1 MKSVKI
7 WSFGCLAAVSV
18 SAVAHAQQS
27 TTYEKGPDGVT
38 YQVTRN
44 VVQKSI
50 PSTEYQPQQQTVYR
64 PQPAVDYQTYQQN
77 YAVPVTQ
84 YQWVT
89 RTHEWWN
96 VFDGPYY
103 TQELQPT
110 TRWETRAGT
119 VQVPVARTDW
129 VQETRTTQVP
139 VTTYKTVNEEYTSR
153 VAVSASPGY
162 TAPASGLAPAQGQTS
177 VAMQPSE
184 NRYGGQQLQSDPPRT
199 PTTSYR

>member
-7 WSFGCLAAVSV
+7 LSFGCLAALTV
-18 SAVAHAQQS
+18 SAAHAQQS

-44 VVQKSI
+44 VVQKSM
-50 PSTEYQPQQQTVYR
+50 PSTEYQSQQQTVYH
-64 PQPAVDYQTYQQN
+64 PQAAIDYQTYQQN

-89 RTHEWWN
+89 RMHEWWN

-103 TQELQPT
+103 TQELQPI

-119 VQVPVARTDW
+119 VQVPVTRTDW
-129 VQETRTTQVP
+129 VQENRTTQVP

-153 VAVSASPGY
+153 VAVSASPSF
-162 TAPASGLAPAQGQTS
+162 APAGIAPAQTQTS
-177 VAMQPSE
+177 VAMQPT
-184 NRYGGQQLQSDPPRT
+184 YGGQQLQSDPPRA
-199 PTTSYR
+199 PSTSYR

>member
-1 MKSVKI
+1 MKSAKI
-7 WSFGCLAAVSV
+7 LSFGCLTALSM

-27 TTYEKGPDGVT
+27 TTYEKGADGVT

-50 PSTEYQPQQQTVYR
+50 PATEYQSQQQTVYH
-64 PQPAVDYQTYQQN
+64 PQAAINYQTYQQN

-89 RTHEWWN
+89 RMHEWWN

-103 TQELQPT
+103 TQELQPI

-119 VQVPVARTDW
+119 VQVPVTRTDW
-129 VQETRTTQVP
+129 VQETRTAQVP
-139 VTTYKTVNEEYTSR
+139 VTTYKTVNEEYTSK
-153 VAVSASPGY
+153 VAVSAAPNFAPSQSP
-162 TAPASGLAPAQGQTS
+162 TS

-184 NRYGGQQLQSDPPRT
+184 TRYGGQQLQSDPPRA
-199 PTTSYR
+199 PSTSYR

>member
-1 MKSVKI
+1 MKRAKVL
-7 WSFGCLAAVSV
+7 SFGCLAALSV
-18 SAVAHAQQS
+18 TAAQAQS
-27 TTYEKGPDGVT
+27 TTTFEKGADGVT

-50 PSTEYQPQQQTVYR
+50 PSTEYQSQQQTVYH
-64 PQPAVDYQTYQQN
+64 PQVATDYQTYQQN

-89 RTHEWWN
+89 RMHEWWN

-103 TQELQPT
+103 TQELQPV

-129 VQETRTTQVP
+129 VQENRTTQVP

-153 VAVSASPGY
+153 VAVSA
-162 TAPASGLAPAQGQTS
+162 APSFAPVQTQTS

-184 NRYGGQQLQSDPPRT
+184 TRYGGQQLQSDPPRT
-199 PTTSYR
+199 PSTSYR

>member
-1 MKSVKI
+1 MNRAKVLSL
-7 WSFGCLAAVSV
+7 SCAAALGLVSV
-18 SAVAHAQQS
+18 ACGQA
-27 TTYEKGPDGVT
+27 TTTTEVSPDGIT

-44 VVQKSI
+44 VVQRSI
-50 PSTEYQPQQQTVYR
+50 PQTAYQPQTQTVYH
-64 PQPAVDYQTYQQN
+64 PQLATDYQTYQQN
-77 YAVPVTQ
+77 YAVPVTE

-89 RTHEWWN
+89 RMHEWWN

-103 TQELQPT
+103 TQELQPV

-139 VTTYKTVNEEYTSR
+139 VTTYKTVNEEYTSK
-153 VAVSASPGY
+153 VAISAAPGSQLGQSP
-162 TAPASGLAPAQGQTS
+162 TS
-177 VAMQPSE
+177 VAMQPSDT
-184 NRYGGQQLQSDPPRT
+184 RYGGQQLQSDPPRA